1 MPSIT
6 LGYLY
11 TFVAL
16 MAVSSLLI
24 FSFMAY
30 AEALRVSSETRQLKN
45 LVGHVAA
52 KSTELLTLTLA
63 ANATSEAF
71 LPMPATIGNKQYW
84 LRLCNNS
91 EKTWLEGGLGSIP
104 MEGAEL
110 RVYLPKE
117 ASATG
122 YYIGGYGAVHL
133 KCYSNASVP
142 QIVFI
147 NSGDGD

>member
-1 MPSIT
+1 MPTIT
-6 LGYLY
+6 PSYLY

-45 LVGHVAA
+45 LMDHVAA
-52 KSTELLTLTLA
+52 KSTELLTLTLTT
-63 ANATSEAF
+63 NATSEAF
-71 LPMPATIGNKQYW
+71 LPMPASIGNKQYW

-91 EKTWLEGGLGSIP
+91 EKTWLEGGLGNMPI
-104 MEGAEL
+104 EGTEL

-122 YYIGGYGAVHL
+122 YYIGGYGAAHL

-142 QIVFI
+142 RILFI

>member
-6 LGYLY
+6 PSYLY

-45 LVGHVAA
+45 LMDHVSA
-52 KSTELLTLTLA
+52 KSTELITLTSA
-63 ANATSEAF
+63 TNATSEAS
-71 LPMPATIGNKQYW
+71 LPMPASIGNKQYW

-91 EKTWLEGGLGSIP
+91 EKTWLEGGLGNIP
-104 MEGAEL
+104 MEGTEL
-110 RVYLPKE
+110 RVFLPKE

-122 YYIGGYGAVHL
+122 YYIGGFGAVHL
-133 KCYSNASVP
+133 ECYLNASIP

-147 NSGDGD
+147 NSHDG

>member
-1 MPSIT
+1 LPSIT

-30 AEALRVSSETRQLKN
+30 AEALRFSSETRQLKN
-45 LVGHVAA
+45 LMDHVAA

-63 ANATSEAF
+63 INTTSEAF
-71 LPMPATIGNKQYW
+71 LPMPVSIGNKQYW

-91 EKTWLEGGLGSIP
+91 EKTWLEGGLGNVP
-104 MEGAEL
+104 MEGTEL

-117 ASATG
+117 ACATG

-133 KCYSNASVP
+133 RCYSNASVP
-142 QIVFI
+142 QILFI

>member
-6 LGYLY
+6 PSYLY

-24 FSFMAY
+24 LSFMTY

-45 LVGHVAA
+45 FMDHVAA

-63 ANATSEAF
+63 TNATSEAF
-71 LPMPATIGNKQYW
+71 LPMPVSIGNKQYW

-91 EKTWLEGGLGSIP
+91 DKTWLEGSLGNVP
-104 MEGAEL
+104 MEGTEL

-142 QIVFI
+142 QILFI
-147 NSGDGD
+147 NLGDGD

>member
-1 MPSIT
+1 MPTIT
-6 LGYLY
+6 PSYLY

-16 MAVSSLLI
+16 MAVSSLLF

-45 LVGHVAA
+45 LMDHVAA

-63 ANATSEAF
+63 TNATSEAF
-71 LPMPATIGNKQYW
+71 LPVPVSIGNKQYW

-91 EKTWLEGGLGSIP
+91 DKTWLEGGFGNIP
-104 MEGAEL
+104 IEGTEL
-110 RVYLPKE
+110 RIYLPKE
-117 ASATG
+117 TSATG

-142 QIVFI
+142 QILFM

>member
-1 MPSIT
+1 LPSIT

-30 AEALRVSSETRQLKN
+30 AGALRFSSETRQLKN
-45 LVGHVAA
+45 LMDHVAA

-63 ANATSEAF
+63 INTTSEAF
-71 LPMPATIGNKQYW
+71 LPMPVSIGNKQYW

-91 EKTWLEGGLGSIP
+91 EKTWLEGGLGNVP
-104 MEGAEL
+104 MEGTEL

-142 QIVFI
+142 QILFI

>member
-6 LGYLY
+6 PSYLY

-24 FSFMAY
+24 LSFMAY

-45 LVGHVAA
+45 LIDHVVA

-63 ANATSEAF
+63 TNATSEAF
-71 LPMPATIGNKQYW
+71 LPMPASIGNKQYW

-91 EKTWLEGGLGSIP
+91 EKTWLEGGLGNAPI
-104 MEGAEL
+104 EGTEL
-110 RVYLPKE
+110 RVCLPKE

-122 YYIGGYGAVHL
+122 YYIGGYGPVHL

-142 QIVFI
+142 QILFT
-147 NSGDGD
+147 NLGDGD

>member
-1 MPSIT
+1 LPTITPS
-6 LGYLY
+6 YLY

-45 LVGHVAA
+45 LMDHVSA

-63 ANATSEAF
+63 TNATSEAF
-71 LPMPATIGNKQYW
+71 LPMPVSIGNKQYW

-91 EKTWLEGGLGSIP
+91 EKTWLEAGLGNIP
-104 MEGAEL
+104 IEGIEL

-122 YYIGGYGAVHL
+122 NYIGGYGAVHL
-133 KCYSNASVP
+133 KCYSNSSVP
-142 QIVFI
+142 QILFI

>member
-1 MPSIT
+1 LPSIT

-24 FSFMAY
+24 LSFMAY

-45 LVGHVAA
+45 LMDHVAA

-71 LPMPATIGNKQYW
+71 LPMPASIGNKQYW

-91 EKTWLEGGLGSIP
+91 DKTWLEGGFGNVP
-104 MEGAEL
+104 MEGTEL

-133 KCYSNASVP
+133 RCYSNVSVP
-142 QIVFI
+142 QILFI

>member
-45 LVGHVAA
+45 LMDHVAA

-63 ANATSEAF
+63 INTTSEAF
-71 LPMPATIGNKQYW
+71 LPMPVSIGNKQYW

-91 EKTWLEGGLGSIP
+91 EKTWLEGGLGNVP
-104 MEGAEL
+104 MEGTEL

-142 QIVFI
+142 QILFI

>member
-1 MPSIT
+1 LPSIT
-6 LGYLY
+6 PSYLY

-45 LVGHVAA
+45 LMDHVAA

-63 ANATSEAF
+63 TNATSEAF
-71 LPMPATIGNKQYW
+71 LPMPASIGNKQYW

-91 EKTWLEGGLGSIP
+91 DKTWLEGGFENVP

-117 ASATG
+117 ACATG

-133 KCYSNASVP
+133 RCYSNASVP
-142 QIVFI
+142 QILFI
-147 NSGDGD
+147 NSSDGD

>member
-1 MPSIT
+1 LPAITPS
-6 LGYLY
+6 YLY

-45 LVGHVAA
+45 LMDHVAA

-63 ANATSEAF
+63 TNATSEAF
-71 LPMPATIGNKQYW
+71 LPMPVSIGNKQYW

-91 EKTWLEGGLGSIP
+91 DKTWLEGGLGNIP
-104 MEGAEL
+104 IEGTEL

-117 ASATG
+117 AYARG
-122 YYIGGYGAVHL
+122 YYIGGYGAVYL
-133 KCYSNASVP
+133 KCYLNASVP
-142 QIVFI
+142 QILFI

>member
-1 MPSIT
+1 LPSIT
-6 LGYLY
+6 PSYLY

-45 LVGHVAA
+45 LMDHVAA

-63 ANATSEAF
+63 TNATSETF
-71 LPMPATIGNKQYW
+71 LPMPTSIGNKQYW

-91 EKTWLEGGLGSIP
+91 DKTWLEGGLGNIP
-104 MEGAEL
+104 IEGTEL

-117 ASATG
+117 TSATG
-122 YYIGGYGAVHL
+122 HYIGGYGAVHL
-133 KCYSNASVP
+133 KCYSNVSVLR
-142 QIVFI
+142 ILFI

>member
-1 MPSIT
+1 MPTIT
-6 LGYLY
+6 PSYLY

-45 LVGHVAA
+45 LMDHVSA
-52 KSTELLTLTLA
+52 KSTELLTLALA
-63 ANATSEAF
+63 TNATSEAF
-71 LPMPATIGNKQYW
+71 LPMPASIGKKQYW
-84 LRLCNNS
+84 LRLHSNS
-91 EKTWLEGGLGSIP
+91 DKTWLEAGFGNIP
-104 MEGAEL
+104 MEGTEL

-117 ASATG
+117 ASARG
-122 YYIGGYGAVHL
+122 SYIGGYGAVHL

-142 QIVFI
+142 QILFI

>member
-45 LVGHVAA
+45 LMDHVAA

-63 ANATSEAF
+63 INTTSEAF
-71 LPMPATIGNKQYW
+71 LPMPVSIGNKQYW

-91 EKTWLEGGLGSIP
+91 EKTWLEGGLGNVP
-104 MEGAEL
+104 MEGTEL

-117 ASATG
+117 ACATG

-133 KCYSNASVP
+133 RCYSNASVP
-142 QIVFI
+142 QILFI

>member
-1 MPSIT
+1 LPTITPS
-6 LGYLY
+6 YLY

-16 MAVSSLLI
+16 MAVISLLI

-45 LVGHVAA
+45 LMDHVSA

-63 ANATSEAF
+63 TNATSEAF
-71 LPMPATIGNKQYW
+71 LPMPVSIGNKQYW
-84 LRLCNNS
+84 LRLCNDS
-91 EKTWLEGGLGSIP
+91 EKTWLEAGLGNMPI
-104 MEGAEL
+104 EGIEL

-122 YYIGGYGAVHL
+122 HYIGGYGAVHL

-142 QIVFI
+142 QILFI

>member
-1 MPSIT
+1 
-6 LGYLY
+6 
-11 TFVAL
+11 

-45 LVGHVAA
+45 LIDHVAA
-52 KSTELLTLTLA
+52 KSIELLTLALA
-63 ANATSEAF
+63 TNATSEAF
-71 LPMPATIGNKQYW
+71 LPMPASIGNKQYW

-91 EKTWLEGGLGSIP
+91 EKTWLEGGLGNAP
-104 MEGAEL
+104 MEGTEL

-142 QIVFI
+142 QILFI

>member
-1 MPSIT
+1 LPSIT
-6 LGYLY
+6 PSYLY

-24 FSFMAY
+24 LSFMAY

-45 LVGHVAA
+45 LMDHVSA

-63 ANATSEAF
+63 TNATSEAF
-71 LPMPATIGNKQYW
+71 LPMPASIGNKQYW

-91 EKTWLEGGLGSIP
+91 GKAWLEGGLGNVP
-104 MEGAEL
+104 MEGTEL

-133 KCYSNASVP
+133 RCHSNVSVP
-142 QIVFI
+142 QILFI

>member
-45 LVGHVAA
+45 LMDHVAA

-63 ANATSEAF
+63 TNATSEAF
-71 LPMPATIGNKQYW
+71 LPMPVSIGNKQYW

-91 EKTWLEGGLGSIP
+91 EKTWLEGGLGNVP
-104 MEGAEL
+104 MEGTEL

-133 KCYSNASVP
+133 RCYSNASVP
-142 QIVFI
+142 QILFI

>member
-6 LGYLY
+6 PSYLY

-45 LVGHVAA
+45 LIDHVSA
-52 KSTELLTLTLA
+52 KSTELITLTSA
-63 ANATSEAF
+63 TNATSEAT
-71 LPMPATIGNKQYW
+71 LPMPASIGNKQYW

-91 EKTWLEGGLGSIP
+91 EKTWLEGGLGNIP
-104 MEGAEL
+104 MERTEL
-110 RVYLPKE
+110 RVFLPKE

-122 YYIGGYGAVHL
+122 YYIGGFGAVHL
-133 KCYSNASVP
+133 KCYSNVSVP

-147 NSGDGD
+147 NSHDGE

>member
-30 AEALRVSSETRQLKN
+30 AEALRFSSETRQLKN
-45 LVGHVAA
+45 LMDHVAA

-63 ANATSEAF
+63 INTTSEAF
-71 LPMPATIGNKQYW
+71 LPMPVSIGNKQYW

-91 EKTWLEGGLGSIP
+91 EKTWLEGGLGNVP
-104 MEGAEL
+104 MEGTEL

-142 QIVFI
+142 QILFI

>member
-1 MPSIT
+1 LPSIT
-6 LGYLY
+6 PSYLY

-24 FSFMAY
+24 FSLMAY

-45 LVGHVAA
+45 LIDHVVA

-63 ANATSEAF
+63 TNATSEAF
-71 LPMPATIGNKQYW
+71 LPMPASIGNKQYW

-91 EKTWLEGGLGSIP
+91 EKTWLEGGLGNVP
-104 MEGAEL
+104 MEGTEL

-117 ASATG
+117 ACATG

-133 KCYSNASVP
+133 RCYSNASVP
-142 QIVFI
+142 QILFT

>member
-6 LGYLY
+6 PSYLY

-45 LVGHVAA
+45 LMDHVAA

-63 ANATSEAF
+63 TNATSEAF
-71 LPMPATIGNKQYW
+71 LPMPVSIGNKQYW

-91 EKTWLEGGLGSIP
+91 EKTWLEGGLGNVP
-104 MEGAEL
+104 MEGTEL

-133 KCYSNASVP
+133 RCYSNASVP
-142 QIVFI
+142 QILFI